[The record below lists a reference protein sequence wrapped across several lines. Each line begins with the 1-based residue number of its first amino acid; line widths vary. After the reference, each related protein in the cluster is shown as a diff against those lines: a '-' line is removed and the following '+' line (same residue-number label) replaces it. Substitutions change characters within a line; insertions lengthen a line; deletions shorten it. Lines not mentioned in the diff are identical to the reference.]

1 MIHLKAKVERLC
13 GSQVSMW
20 LIRELSS
27 RVIGVLTC
35 DQPHVST
42 VLCCQGWVWS
52 PCVLYLGVHIMHQ
65 EGRGGGHDNNAD
77 NCLTDAHKRLSRR
90 LSDRDLFMC
99 FVNIHGSEYFVS
111 QQSQMI
117 LSMPHLVV
125 YMDIEWSENVNTH
138 PNRICAYLTNIG
150 NTMFWQCPLFSS
162 PHPWD
167 WSVTPYI
174 TGKLQHYHY
183 LSPHLG
189 PVSSDQH

>member
-1 MIHLKAKVERLC
+1 MW
-13 GSQVSMW
+13 VSS
-20 LIRELSS
+20 LHVAYQRA
-27 RVIGVLTC
+27 VIEGYRCVNLW
-35 DQPHVST
+35 PA
-42 VLCCQGWVWS
+42 
-52 PCVLYLGVHIMHQ
+52 PCVHCTLLSRLSLISLCFIFGCSHHASGGQ
-65 EGRGGGHDNNAD
+65 GRHDNNAD

-183 LSPHLG
+183 LSPHLS